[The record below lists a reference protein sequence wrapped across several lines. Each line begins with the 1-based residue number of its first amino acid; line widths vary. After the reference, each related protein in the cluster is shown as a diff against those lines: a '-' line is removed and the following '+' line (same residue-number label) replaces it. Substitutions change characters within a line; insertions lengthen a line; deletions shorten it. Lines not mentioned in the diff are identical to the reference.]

1 MEDHPAELI
10 MSCKGTPNFV
20 AAEVEAD
27 LVLCALKIE
36 VSMDALLSSF
46 STE

>member
-1 MEDHPAELI
+1 

-27 LVLCALKIE
+27 LVLCDLTHCIDRE
-36 VSMDALLSSF
+36 LLN
-46 STE
+46 

>member
-1 MEDHPAELI
+1 

-27 LVLCALKIE
+27 LVLRISIKLQLTGKYGLI
-36 VSMDALLSSF
+36 
-46 STE
+46 